1 MKMILRYFLTVA
13 LLFTAAGGVSACSST
28 PAATT
33 ESAEVTAIRAYAD
46 PATRTTLEGLSE
58 NNLAKY
64 TQNSNAQFKSALTQ
78 DILDKTAAQIKSQLG
93 GFVSITFVKTEQ
105 EAPYTIVHYKAKYE
119 KGEVGVRMVF
129 DADKLIAGQWFE

>member
-1 MKMILRYFLTVA
+1 MNTIFKYIL
-13 LLFTAAGGVSACSST
+13 TAAFLLAIAGAAGACSST

-64 TQNSNAQFKSALTQ
+64 TQVANAGFKEALTQ
-78 DILDKTAAQIKSQLG
+78 DILEKTAAQIKGQLG
-93 GFVSITFVKTEQ
+93 NFISITFVKTEQ
-105 EAPYTIVHYKAKYE
+105 QAPYTVVHYKAKYE
-119 KGEVGVRMVF
+119 RGDVGVKMVF
-129 DADKLIAGQWFE
+129 DADKLVAGQWFE